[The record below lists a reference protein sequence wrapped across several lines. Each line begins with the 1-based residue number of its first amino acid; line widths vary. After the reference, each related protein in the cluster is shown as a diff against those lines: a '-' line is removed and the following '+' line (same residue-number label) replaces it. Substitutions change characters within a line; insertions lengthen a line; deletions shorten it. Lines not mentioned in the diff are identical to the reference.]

1 MSFEKTGVMLMK
13 KLLIYWLPV
22 FIWAGMIFYASSQ
35 PYEKQDLRPTI
46 SDQIDLDLVE
56 EIFSPVRLYYAGS
69 EISIDA
75 LGPAHF
81 IEFFIRKAAHFF
93 VYLGLGFLIYRAL
106 SLSILNNRLTFIASW
121 VLTILYA
128 ISDEIHQGFT
138 PNRSPHWEDVIIDTV
153 GGLIG
158 ITLAWLIYRKIRLK
172 KI

>member
-1 MSFEKTGVMLMK
+1 MK
-13 KLLIYWLPV
+13 KLLNYWLPV
-22 FIWAGMIFYASSQ
+22 LIWAGMIFYASSQ

-46 SDQIDLDLVE
+46 SDRIDLKLVE
-56 EIFSPVRLYYAGS
+56 EIFSSITLYYAGS

-81 IEFFIRKAAHFF
+81 IEFFIRKGAHFF
-93 VYLGLGFLIYRAL
+93 VYFGLAFLIYRAL
-106 SLSILNNRLTFIASW
+106 STSILNNRLTFFSSLA
-121 VLTILYA
+121 LTVLYA
-128 ISDEIHQGFT
+128 ISDEIHQGYT
-138 PNRSPHWEDVIIDTV
+138 PNRSPHWEDVMIDSV

>member
-1 MSFEKTGVMLMK
+1 MK
-13 KLLIYWLPV
+13 KFSLYWLPV
-22 FIWAGMIFYASSQ
+22 IIWAGMIFYASSQ

-46 SDQIDLDLVE
+46 SDQINLDLVE
-56 EIFSPVRLYYAGS
+56 EIFSPVTLYYAGS

-75 LGPAHF
+75 LGPAQF

-93 VYLGLGFLIYRAL
+93 VYLGLGFLIFRAL
-106 SLSILNNRLTFIASW
+106 SRSILNNRLTFISSLT
-121 VLTILYA
+121 LTILYA

-138 PNRSPHWEDVIIDTV
+138 PNRSPHWEDVMIDTA

-158 ITLAWLIYRKIRLK
+158 ITLAWFIYRKFRLK